1 MLYIIMNEITD
12 TILVNLKIISKI
24 APNNK
29 LKLINN
35 TTTIEKEGMAAWLLR
50 WYNGDSREK
59 TVGFIKTVVNDS
71 INITNDL
78 MNSTYINN
86 RSRKTV
92 YEETEFTKAYS
103 MLMLIKNE
111 MVNSKTG
118 ILNLNKTYQLDIQ
131 IISQLEVVINKIDG
145 HIGIIERKLKEI
157 QRDGAL
163 PEIFMNKSDLKDPKE
178 IKEVKEVK
186 DVKDNRETR
195 DIREPREDR
204 QGGNPKRN

>member
-1 MLYIIMNEITD
+1 MMLYIIMNEITD

-157 QRDGAL
+157 QRDGVL

-178 IKEVKEVK
+178 IKDVK
-186 DVKDNRETR
+186 DVKDNKDTRE
-195 DIREPREDR
+195 IREIREDR
-204 QGGNPKRN
+204 PVGNPKRN

>member
-157 QRDGAL
+157 QRDGVL

-178 IKEVKEVK
+178 IKDVK
-186 DVKDNRETR
+186 DVKDNKDTRE
-195 DIREPREDR
+195 IREIREDR
-204 QGGNPKRN
+204 PVGNPKRN

>member
-1 MLYIIMNEITD
+1 MNEITD

-59 TVGFIKTVVNDS
+59 TVNFIKTVVNDS

-86 RSRKTV
+86 RTRKTV

-103 MLMLIKNE
+103 MLLLIKNE

-131 IISQLEVVINKIDG
+131 IISQLEVIINKIDG

-157 QRDGAL
+157 QRDGVL
-163 PEIFMNKSDLKDPKE
+163 PDIFMNKSDLKDPKE
-178 IKEVKEVK
+178 IKDVK
-186 DVKDNRETR
+186 DVKENKDVRE
-195 DIREPREDR
+195 IREDR
-204 QGGNPKRN
+204 LDRQGAKRN

>member
-1 MLYIIMNEITD
+1 MNEITD

-178 IKEVKEVK
+178 IKDVK

-195 DIREPREDR
+195 EIRDLREDR
-204 QGGNPKRN
+204 PVGNPKRN

>member
-59 TVGFIKTVVNDS
+59 TVNFIKTVVNDS

-131 IISQLEVVINKIDG
+131 IISQLEVIINKIDG

-157 QRDGAL
+157 QRDGVL
-163 PEIFMNKSDLKDPKE
+163 PDIFMNKSDLKDPKE
-178 IKEVKEVK
+178 IKDVK

-195 DIREPREDR
+195 EIREDR
-204 QGGNPKRN
+204 QDRQGAKRN

>member
-1 MLYIIMNEITD
+1 MNEITD

-157 QRDGAL
+157 QRDGVL

-178 IKEVKEVK
+178 IKDVK
-186 DVKDNRETR
+186 DVKDNKDTRE
-195 DIREPREDR
+195 IREIREDR
-204 QGGNPKRN
+204 PVGNPKRN